1 MTKREQQPG
10 PSGLRSSPT
19 GRVPQWVLDEALGI
33 PVAPV
38 PFRGATTSLLEA
50 PSAPP
55 RRKRSRLG
63 LVTGLTLAAVL
74 AGVTLYGQ
82 SSRGELALPGQ
93 GVAPEP
99 TGPPPGLE
107 EAKQPL
113 GAAPELASV
122 PEGHGFRFL
131 RHDGASR
138 RPTTWSPCRPLHYV
152 IRPDNAPAG
161 GQAMILDAA
170 ARLSLATG
178 LQLVNDGATTEA
190 PSEDRSSYQKDRY
203 GDRWAPVLIAWAT
216 RAEVPDFGVDIAG
229 EAGPSGARTPSGD
242 VTYVSGVVY
251 LDPRKIQEIR
261 RTAGEPAARA
271 VLLHELG
278 HLVGLAHVD
287 DPAQIMAPRGSGK
300 IVDYQAGDRAG
311 LAALGRGSCQPDI

>member
-1 MTKREQQPG
+1 MAKRKQQPG
-10 PSGLRSSPT
+10 PVGIRSSPS

-38 PFRGATTSLLEA
+38 PFRGATTSLLDA
-50 PSAPP
+50 PSARP

-63 LVTGLTLAAVL
+63 LVVGLALAAL
-74 AGVTLYGQ
+74 LTGATLYGQ
-82 SSRGELALPGQ
+82 SGRGELALPGQ
-93 GVAPEP
+93 AAGAERS
-99 TGPPPGLE
+99 GPPPGLE

-113 GAAPELASV
+113 GTPPEVAAF
-122 PEGHGFRFL
+122 PEGQGFRFL
-131 RHDGASR
+131 GHEEASR
-138 RPTTWSPCRPLHYV
+138 KPTTWSPCRPIHYV

-170 ARLSLATG
+170 ARLAFATG
-178 LQLVNDGATTEA
+178 LQLVNDGATSEA

-216 RAEVPDFGVDIAG
+216 RSEVPDFGVDIAG
-229 EAGPSGARTPSGD
+229 EAGPTQVRTPSGNS
-242 VTYVSGVVY
+242 TYVSGVVY
-251 LDPRKIQEIR
+251 LDPIKIQEIR

-287 DPAQIMAPRGSGK
+287 DPAQVMAPRGSGK
-300 IVDYQAGDRAG
+300 IVDYQPGDRAG
-311 LAALGRGSCQPDI
+311 LAALGRGPCQPDV

>member
-1 MTKREQQPG
+1 
-10 PSGLRSSPT
+10 
-19 GRVPQWVLDEALGI
+19 
-33 PVAPV
+33 
-38 PFRGATTSLLEA
+38 
-50 PSAPP
+50 
-55 RRKRSRLG
+55 
-63 LVTGLTLAAVL
+63 
-74 AGVTLYGQ
+74 
-82 SSRGELALPGQ
+82 
-93 GVAPEP
+93 
-99 TGPPPGLE
+99 
-107 EAKQPL
+107 
-113 GAAPELASV
+113 
-122 PEGHGFRFL
+122 
-131 RHDGASR
+131 
-138 RPTTWSPCRPLHYV
+138 
-152 IRPDNAPAG
+152 
-161 GQAMILDAA
+161 MILDAA

>member
-131 RHDGASR
+131 RHDG
-138 RPTTWSPCRPLHYV
+138 
-152 IRPDNAPAG
+152 PAADPPPG
-161 GQAMILDAA
+161 HPA
-170 ARLSLATG
+170 
-178 LQLVNDGATTEA
+178 A
-190 PSEDRSSYQKDRY
+190 PSTTSSGRT
-203 GDRWAPVLIAWAT
+203 T
-216 RAEVPDFGVDIAG
+216 R
-229 EAGPSGARTPSGD
+229 
-242 VTYVSGVVY
+242 
-251 LDPRKIQEIR
+251 L
-261 RTAGEPAARA
+261 PAAR
-271 VLLHELG
+271 
-278 HLVGLAHVD
+278 
-287 DPAQIMAPRGSGK
+287 R
-300 IVDYQAGDRAG
+300 
-311 LAALGRGSCQPDI
+311 